1 MDAQNRL
8 MCLSREEHEEL
19 LRVCAFLLVDDKTKN
34 MAVQYLADYK
44 LSTHVL
50 MLATQGLP

>member
-1 MDAQNRL
+1 